1 MNQKNLLGLDK
12 CFLDTNDP
20 IELFNTWMN
29 KAKETEPNDPN
40 ALSLATSDKK
50 GSPSVRMVLLK
61 DFSKNGFIFYTNL
74 NSQKSLSLKE
84 NPKAEMCFYW
94 KSLSRQVRINGEI
107 SQVSDKVADKYYNT
121 RPYGARI
128 GAWASKQSKVLQ
140 NRKELIN
147 SINEYKKKYNDEKNL
162 PRPDYWSGWNL
173 APKNIEFWLLAD
185 NRIHERLKYSKDNN
199 GNWNKFLLSP

>member
-1 MNQKNLLGLDK
+1 MNQKNLLGLDI

-40 ALSLATSDKK
+40 ALSLATSDNK

-121 RPYGARI
+121 RSYGARI

-173 APKNIEFWLLAD
+173 APKNIEFWLRAD

>member
-40 ALSLATSDKK
+40 ALSLATSDNK

-107 SQVSDKVADKYYNT
+107 SKVSDKVADKYYNT
-121 RPYGARI
+121 RSYGARI

>member
-1 MNQKNLLGLDK
+1 MNQKNLLGLDI

-40 ALSLATSDKK
+40 ALSLATSDNK

-107 SQVSDKVADKYYNT
+107 SQVSDKVADKYFNT
-121 RPYGARI
+121 RSYGARI

-140 NRKELIN
+140 NRKKLIN

-173 APKNIEFWLLAD
+173 APKNIEFWLGAD